1 MTRARLAIV
10 AIVATLAACGGKD
23 VFKLTSD
30 DNNRDALTAALAGRE
45 LPEQPTP
52 VNAARQPRLFV
63 LEAGSPKTIVAY
75 DLAGGAILWKVSADV
90 QSRIWVGGN
99 FVVSVEGKELVARDQ
114 QTGGVKWKLG
124 MPGELV
130 GAAADRDRA
139 YLVWREGSG
148 GTSTWWL
155 GAFDGSSGSQLWKTD
170 ADGQLGAPAA
180 QGGLVYAPFLNQW
193 LSIIDGKTGKQLARI
208 RGIDEQISMLQVTSQ
223 AAYYGSKQG
232 VFRLDARSATGK
244 RDSASYGQV
253 KIPTQLDRTTYG
265 RDVYDR
271 VQSGFTAADRAHVLW
286 SSEPTESGP
295 MKFTGGGYAVH
306 YFRYV
311 FGFGLDGELAWA
323 YSNPR
328 VELVASVHTGAAI
341 LALSQTGELV
351 ALDPKN
357 GGIRFAKSIGT
368 TAPVLGG
375 TFDADGWAPPAQ
387 GEQVETVAAL
397 VAIARDHD
405 ARFDRVK
412 ELAVVA
418 LSKLPGGDVTKEL
431 LSVLADNRAPQR
443 LKDTVVDVLVK
454 RKDPASLPV
463 LTAQLAVH
471 TDYLAKTEPEA
482 LGPVAKA
489 IAGLGGSKLD
499 PSVVKPALEALQSH
513 LDAPS
518 TQIPDLVLVIDAM
531 AAIGG
536 GTERAALGSHFL
548 LYHADD
554 ETGADPAWGQSIV
567 HALSDHGGPGEREL
581 LRQVAADPRTKPNLV
596 TAIRDA
602 LDH

>member
-1 MTRARLAIV
+1 MKSLFLLAV
-10 AIVATLAACGGKD
+10 LAACGGKD
-23 VFKLTSD
+23 VFKLTSN
-30 DNNRDALTAALAGRE
+30 DNDRGALAAALAIRE
-45 LPEQPTP
+45 LPEQPAP
-52 VNAARQPRLFV
+52 MNAARQPRVFV
-63 LEAGSPKTIVAY
+63 LEAGAPKMIVAY
-75 DLAGGAILWKVSADV
+75 DLAGSAILWKTPADV

-99 FVVSVEGKELVARDQ
+99 FIVEIEAKELVARDQ
-114 QTGGVKWKLG
+114 QTGSVKWKVD

-139 YLVWREGSG
+139 YLVWREG
-148 GTSTWWL
+148 TSTWWL
-155 GAFDGSSGSQLWKTD
+155 AAFDGSSGKRLWKTD

-180 QGGLVYAPFLNQW
+180 QGGLVYAPFLTQW
-193 LSIIDGKTGKQLARI
+193 LSIIDGKSGKQLARI
-208 RGIDEQISMLQVTSQ
+208 RGIDEQISMLHVTSQ
-223 AAYYGSKQG
+223 AAYFGSKQG

-244 RDSASYGQV
+244 RDAASYGQV

-265 RDVYDR
+265 PDAYDR

-286 SSEPTESGP
+286 SSEPTDSGP

-306 YFRYV
+306 YFRYI
-311 FGFGLDGELAWA
+311 FGFGGDGEVTWA

-328 VELVASVHTGAAI
+328 VELVASDDTGTAI
-341 LALSQTGELV
+341 LAISQTGELV
-351 ALDPKN
+351 VLDPKT
-357 GGIRFAKSIGT
+357 GGVRVTKSIGT
-368 TAPVLGG
+368 TAPVLGA
-375 TFDADGWAPPAQ
+375 TFDADGWTPPAQ
-387 GEQVETVAAL
+387 GVQDAKDAQVETVAAL

-405 ARFDRVK
+405 ERFDRVK
-412 ELAVVA
+412 ELAVLA
-418 LSKLPGGDVTKEL
+418 LAKLPGGDVTQHL

-443 LKDTVVDVLVK
+443 LKDLVVDLLVK
-454 RKDPASLPV
+454 RKDPDSLPV

-471 TDYLAKTEPEA
+471 SDYLAKTEPEA

-499 PSVVKPALEALQSH
+499 ATLVATTLAALQTH

-518 TQIPDLVLVIDAM
+518 TQVADLVLVIDAM

-536 GTERAALGSHFL
+536 GAERAALGSHLL

-554 ETGADPAWGQSIV
+554 ETGADPAWDRAIV
-567 HALSDHGGPGEREL
+567 KALGVHGGPGEREL
-581 LRQVAADPRTKPNLV
+581 LRQVADDPRTKGNLV
-596 TAIRDA
+596 TTIHEA